1 MGGLA
6 LGQHRVF
13 PESPLFGKFLPGGI
27 LDDPIRLGKGVFRIV
42 GARPFT
48 PHDYTPLG

>member
-1 MGGLA
+1 MDLA

-13 PESPLFGKFLPGGI
+13 PESHLFGKFLLGGI
-27 LDDPIRLGKGVFRIV
+27 LDDAIRLGKGVFRIV